1 MKFIIATKNKKK
13 LAELERILAP
23 LGIEAIS
30 ENELD
35 FLLPEVEETGTTF
48 EENAMLKAMSAMN
61 TTGLPAIADD
71 SGLCV
76 EALGGAPG
84 VYSARYAGE
93 NARDG
98 DNNEK
103 LLFEMK
109 DIAQGER
116 QAKFVC
122 AICGVFPTGEMIT
135 ARGECFGEIAF
146 SQMGQGGFGYD
157 PLFLVDGL
165 CFGEL
170 SPEKK
175 DGISHRGQALRVLAE
190 KLSAFLKGIENLC

>member
-13 LAELERILAP
+13 LAELSRILAP
-23 LGIEAIS
+23 LGIEAVA

-35 FLLPEVEETGTTF
+35 FLLPEVEETGSTF
-48 EENAMLKAMSAMN
+48 EENAMLKAVSAMN
-61 TTGLPAIADD
+61 ATGMPAIADD

-76 EALGGAPG
+76 SALGGAPG

-93 NARDG
+93 NAIDLE
-98 DNNEK
+98 NNNK
-103 LLFEMK
+103 LLLEMK
-109 DIAQGER
+109 DVPKEKR

-122 AICGVFPTGEMIT
+122 AICVVFPTGEKIT
-135 ARGECFGEIAF
+135 ARGECHGEIGF

-157 PLFLVDGL
+157 PLFLVDGI

-175 DGISHRGQALRVLAE
+175 DTLSHRGQAVCTLAE
-190 KLSAFLKGIENLC
+190 KLSAYLKGIEN

>member
-1 MKFIIATKNKKK
+1 MKFIIATKNIKK
-13 LAELERILAP
+13 LAELARILAP

-35 FLLPEVEETGTTF
+35 FLLPEVEETGSTF
-48 EENAMLKAMSAMN
+48 EENALLKAMSAM
-61 TTGLPAIADD
+61 TATGLPAIADD

-76 EALGGAPG
+76 DALGGEPG

-93 NARDG
+93 NASDL
-98 DNNEK
+98 DNNDK

-109 DIAQGER
+109 EIPKADR

-122 AICGVFPTGEMIT
+122 AICVVFPTGEKIT
-135 ARGECFGEIAF
+135 ARGECHGEIGF

-157 PLFLVDGL
+157 PLFLVDGI

-170 SPEKK
+170 SPIEK
-175 DGISHRGQALRVLAE
+175 DEISHRGLALRVLAE
-190 KLSAFLKGIENLC
+190 KLSAFLKGIEN